1 MQRKSSLY
9 NLFRIAAFLVIG
21 AVLLGVFSQI
31 FDGGYWFRQ
40 GYIYDRT
47 ARYAAYT
54 AQEPGQIDVITVGDS
69 LSICAITPP
78 ELYRDYGI
86 TAYNIGQDMQFPVE
100 SYYALEHALKTQ
112 PVKVVLLET
121 NALFYDNSLVDEAQ
135 KDLSEFL
142 QSRFPFLR
150 FHNLWK
156 IPFKRK
162 SIRKYF
168 KGYTI
173 NESEGHFDFD
183 KDYTFDN
190 PVRYPIQP
198 QQHLHLMR
206 IQKYCK
212 DHDIRLI
219 LYSSASIQGYYTM
232 RKHNTLMDYAEKYG
246 FEVVDANFDKD
257 IVGMDWPN
265 DTWDDGDHL
274 TLSGCRKMTAYLGNY
289 LRSECDLP
297 DHRSDPAYKSWDDM
311 LVEYDEE
318 VEKMKGKSYADVEKE
333 LGFPKY

>member
-1 MQRKSSLY
+1 MYLPHKDYSE
-9 NLFRIAAFLVIG
+9 AD
-21 AVLLGVFSQI
+21 LLER
-31 FDGGYWFRQ
+31 GGYWFRQ

-54 AQEPGQIDVITVGDS
+54 AQEPGQIDVINVGDS

-162 SIRKYF
+162 SIRKYVSGNLCRCT
-168 KGYTI
+168 GY
-173 NESEGHFDFD
+173 
-183 KDYTFDN
+183 
-190 PVRYPIQP
+190 
-198 QQHLHLMR
+198 
-206 IQKYCK
+206 QKII
-212 DHDIRLI
+212 DAI
-219 LYSSASIQGYYTM
+219 
-232 RKHNTLMDYAEKYG
+232 EKVALEHERG
-246 FEVVDANFDKD
+246 E
-257 IVGMDWPN
+257 I
-265 DTWDDGDHL
+265 
-274 TLSGCRKMTAYLGNY
+274 
-289 LRSECDLP
+289 
-297 DHRSDPAYKSWDDM
+297 
-311 LVEYDEE
+311 
-318 VEKMKGKSYADVEKE
+318 
-333 LGFPKY
+333 